1 MPPGGLLRALAYVL
15 LLSSA
20 PCSTIVFG
28 ALGPALPSIARIFD
42 DGGNG
47 SFIAQMVMAMP
58 GLGTVI
64 GGTAAGYLLER
75 FGLRLTMI
83 CGLLAYIA
91 AGTAGLWVEGAW
103 PLLASR
109 FVLGITVATHAT
121 CVMVLLSD
129 WTSPDLRA
137 RLLGFTSAL
146 SGAVSVTVI
155 NLSGQFMLHGG
166 WRAPFAIY
174 FAAAIFLACAFAT
187 LRGYAPTL
195 RPSAETAGGGSLR
208 ALYPIYGLVF
218 VLFLIVMMAAIQGPL
233 LLASIGIDNPTKLS
247 FMISLSS
254 VGSSTAGFI
263 FGWLIRYVGP
273 RWIMVLSGSLVSTG
287 FIVAGSAP
295 NLTLVA
301 AACTL
306 FGFGAGMTY
315 PFVFNMMLSKAPP
328 ELRARAV
335 GPVFAIISTASFA
348 NPFIIAPLEAAFGIR
363 VTFII
368 VGAVIATGAVL
379 NATYQLA
386 VRRKLQAGRA

>member
-1 MPPGGLLRALAYVL
+1 MPPGGMLRALAYVL

-28 ALGPALPSIARIFD
+28 ALGPALPSIARIFNE
-42 DGGNG
+42 GSNG

-58 GLGTVI
+58 GLGTVL
-64 GGTAAGYLLER
+64 GGALAGPLLER
-75 FGLRLTMI
+75 FGIRTTMI
-83 CGLLAYIA
+83 CGLIAYIV
-91 AGTAGLWVEGAW
+91 AGSAGLYVEGAW

-129 WTSPDLRA
+129 WTNPDLRA

-155 NLSGQFMLHGG
+155 NLSGVLMLYGG

-174 FAAAIFLACAFAT
+174 FLVAIFLFCAFAT
-187 LRGYAPTL
+187 LRRHAPVVATPVE
-195 RPSAETAGGGSLR
+195 RTSGGSLR
-208 ALYPIYGLVF
+208 SLYPIYGLVF

-335 GPVFAIISTASFA
+335 GPVFAIISAASFA

-363 VTFII
+363 MTFII
-368 VGAVIATGAVL
+368 VGATIATGAAL
-379 NATYQLA
+379 NAAYQLW
-386 VRRKLQAGRA
+386 VRRKLQAGHA

>member
-1 MPPGGLLRALAYVL
+1 MPPGGIPRALAYVL

-28 ALGPALPSIARIFD
+28 ALGPALPSIAKTFD
-42 DGGNG
+42 AGGNG

-58 GLGTVI
+58 GLGTVL
-64 GGTAAGYLLER
+64 GGALAGRLLER
-75 FGLRLTMI
+75 FGIRATMI
-83 CGLLAYIA
+83 CGLAAYMLA
-91 AGTAGLWVEGAW
+91 GSAGLYVDGAW

-109 FVLGITVATHAT
+109 FILGITVATHAT

-155 NLSGQFMLHGG
+155 NLSGGLMLYGG

-174 FAAAIFLACAFAT
+174 FLAAIFLLCAVAT
-187 LRGYAPTL
+187 LRRHRRVAPA
-195 RPSAETAGGGSLR
+195 RAAPVAGSLR
-208 ALYPIYGLVF
+208 PLFPLYGLIF

-233 LLASIGIDNPTKLS
+233 LLADIGIEDPTRLS

-273 RWIMVLSGSLVSTG
+273 RWIMVLSPALVSTG

-295 NLTLVA
+295 DLTLVA

-315 PFVFNMMLSKAPP
+315 PFVFNLMLSKAPP

-335 GPVFAIISTASFA
+335 GPVFAIISAASFA

-368 VGAVIATGAVL
+368 VGATIATGAAL
-379 NATYQLA
+379 NAAYQLS
-386 VRRKLQAGRA
+386 VRRKLRAGHA